1 MKSRNILGS
10 KLNNIKAKQE
20 LHELFSKI
28 RQQYPTIFKN
38 IPTTWRE
45 KCLIALAQKCN
56 YNKQW
61 RIARSKSPCT
71 SIDGLCPSN
80 LEPLPLLLQPKSQ
93 DQSTHSWGLETI
105 TVVIIRA
112 KGGESTICQMRD
124 FIQEGP
130 NDNINIDN
138 LAFDQFIT
146 VLQEDI
152 QFDLSKEVVS
162 YHYPS
167 NIIVR
172 IANERSWKVAME
184 EMYTRGL
191 NRFVFSIGES
201 ECFVLLR
208 LLKYTY

>member
-20 LHELFSKI
+20 LHKLFSKI
-28 RQQYPTIFKN
+28 RQQYPTIFEN

-45 KCLIALAQKCN
+45 KCLVALAQKCN
-56 YNKQW
+56 YNKQQ

-80 LEPLPLLLQPKSQ
+80 LELLPLLPQPKSQ
-93 DQSTHSWGLETI
+93 DQSTYSRGLETI
-105 TVVIIRA
+105 IVVIIRA
-112 KGGESTICQMRD
+112 KGGESTICQIRD

-138 LAFDQFIT
+138 LAFDQFII
-146 VLQEDI
+146 VLQENI
-152 QFDLSKEVVS
+152 QFDSLKKMVS

-172 IANERSWKVAME
+172 IANERSWKIVIEKRDGGSGDM
-184 EMYTRGL
+184 GGWL
-191 NRFVFSIGES
+191 QQ
-201 ECFVLLR
+201 
-208 LLKYTY
+208 